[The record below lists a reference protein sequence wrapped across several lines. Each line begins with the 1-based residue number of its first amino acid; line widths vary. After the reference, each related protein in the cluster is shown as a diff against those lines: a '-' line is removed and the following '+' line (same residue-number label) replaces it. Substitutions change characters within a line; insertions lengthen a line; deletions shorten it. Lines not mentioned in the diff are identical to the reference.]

1 MASDIGTELNSMV
14 QNIVDELE
22 AAVSGSLYDVDGN
35 ATVIDDMDE
44 WKKAEY
50 AKEVDAFKA
59 SHSPIARLK
68 QGTRYVES
76 AFDPDLYG
84 SFEEFM
90 EDEIG
95 TADDIDEPDPISLD
109 EYFRSHNEPLDLY
122 FEVDTQKN
130 LNGGR
135 MQVTAGG
142 PSIWI
147 ADDEVRG
154 YWGSTRVEISL
165 DSETKSAMWDWF
177 EGQWDTVK

>member
-1 MASDIGTELNSMV
+1 MASDINTELNSMV

-22 AAVSGSLYDVDGN
+22 AAVSGSLYDVGGN
-35 ATVIDDMDE
+35 PTVIDDMDE

-50 AKEVDAFKA
+50 EK
-59 SHSPIARLK
+59 LK
-68 QGTRYVES
+68 QGFEADHPRSEFKLEDNIYES
-76 AFDPDLYG
+76 Y
-84 SFEEFM
+84 EEYM

-95 TADDIDEPDPISLD
+95 VADDIDEPDPISLD

-122 FEVDTQKN
+122 FEVDAQKN

-165 DSETKSAMWDWF
+165 DSETKSALWDWF
-177 EGQWDTVK
+177 EEQWDMVK

>member
-1 MASDIGTELNSMV
+1 MASDISTELNSMV

-35 ATVIDDMDE
+35 ATVIDDIDE

-50 AKEVDAFKA
+50 EKLKEAYEHDHPRAEFV
-59 SHSPIARLK
+59 R
-68 QGTRYVES
+68 VE
-76 AFDPDLYG
+76 DDGMYETY
-84 SFEEFM
+84 EEQM
-90 EDEIG
+90 VDEIG
-95 TADDIDEPDPISLD
+95 TDEDIDDPDPISLD

-122 FEVDTQKN
+122 FEVDAQKN

-154 YWGSTRVEISL
+154 YWGSTKVEISL
-165 DSETKSAMWDWF
+165 ASDAKSAMWDWF
-177 EGQWDTVK
+177 EEQWDMVK

>member
-1 MASDIGTELNSMV
+1 MASDINTELNSMV

-50 AKEVDAFKA
+50 EK
-59 SHSPIARLK
+59 LK
-68 QGTRYVES
+68 QGFEADHPRSEFKLEDNIYES
-76 AFDPDLYG
+76 Y
-84 SFEEFM
+84 EEYM

-95 TADDIDEPDPISLD
+95 VADDIDEPDPISLD

-122 FEVDTQKN
+122 FEVDAQKN

-165 DSETKSAMWDWF
+165 DSETKSALWDWF
-177 EGQWDTVK
+177 EEQWDMVK

>member
-1 MASDIGTELNSMV
+1 MASDINTELNSMV

-22 AAVSGSLYDVDGN
+22 AAVSGSLYDVGGN

-50 AKEVDAFKA
+50 EKLKEAYEHDHPRSSFKLEDN
-59 SHSPIARLK
+59 I
-68 QGTRYVES
+68 YES
-76 AFDPDLYG
+76 Y
-84 SFEEFM
+84 EEWM

-95 TADDIDEPDPISLD
+95 VADDVDEPDPISLD

-122 FEVDTQKN
+122 FEVDAQKN

-177 EGQWDTVK
+177 EGQWDMVK

>member
-1 MASDIGTELNSMV
+1 MASDIDRELNSMV

-50 AKEVDAFKA
+50 EKLKNGFETDHPRSEFKLEDN
-59 SHSPIARLK
+59 I
-68 QGTRYVES
+68 YES
-76 AFDPDLYG
+76 Y
-84 SFEEFM
+84 EEYM

-122 FEVDTQKN
+122 FEVDAQKN

-177 EGQWDTVK
+177 EEQWDTVK

>member
-1 MASDIGTELNSMV
+1 MASDINTELNSMV

-50 AKEVDAFKA
+50 EK
-59 SHSPIARLK
+59 LK
-68 QGTRYVES
+68 QGFEADHPRSEFKLEDNIYES
-76 AFDPDLYG
+76 Y
-84 SFEEFM
+84 EEYM

-95 TADDIDEPDPISLD
+95 VADDIDEPDPISLD

-122 FEVDTQKN
+122 FEVDAQKN

-177 EGQWDTVK
+177 EEQWDMVK

>member
-1 MASDIGTELNSMV
+1 MASDIASELNSMV

-50 AKEVDAFKA
+50 EK
-59 SHSPIARLK
+59 LK
-68 QGTRYVES
+68 QGFEADHPRSDFKLEDSIYES
-76 AFDPDLYG
+76 Y
-84 SFEEFM
+84 EEYM

-122 FEVDTQKN
+122 FEVDMQKN

-165 DSETKSAMWDWF
+165 DSDMKSAMWDWF
-177 EGQWDTVK
+177 EEQWETAK

>member
-1 MASDIGTELNSMV
+1 MASDIASELHSMV

-35 ATVIDDMDE
+35 ATVIDDMDG
-44 WKKAEY
+44 WKEAEY
-50 AKEVDAFKA
+50 AK
-59 SHSPIARLK
+59 LK
-68 QGTRYVES
+68 EAYEHDHPRAEFRRVE
-76 AFDPDLYG
+76 DDGMYETY
-84 SFEEFM
+84 EEQM

-95 TADDIDEPDPISLD
+95 VADDVDEPDPISLD

-122 FEVDTQKN
+122 FEVDAQKN

-154 YWGSTRVEISL
+154 YWGSTKVEISL

-177 EGQWDTVK
+177 EEQWDMVK